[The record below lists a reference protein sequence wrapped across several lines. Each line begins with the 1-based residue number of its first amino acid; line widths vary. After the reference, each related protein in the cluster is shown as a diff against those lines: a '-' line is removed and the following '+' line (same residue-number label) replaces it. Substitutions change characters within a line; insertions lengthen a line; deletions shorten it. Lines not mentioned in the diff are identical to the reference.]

1 MRLRGRASPLLF
13 VIIMTTMMMVMMM
26 VMSSFFDKSASALT
40 YIKYKDVV
48 CLSRV
53 HKYYK
58 SFFNTPLHF
67 FQILQISLLYF
78 STY

>member
-1 MRLRGRASPLLF
+1 MRLRGRASLLF
-13 VIIMTTMMMVMMM
+13 VIIMTMMMA
-26 VMSSFFDKSASALT
+26 MSSFFDNSASALT

-58 SFFNTPLHF
+58 SFFNTPLQF
-67 FQILQISLLYF
+67 FQIIQISLLYF
-78 STY
+78 SAY

>member
-13 VIIMTTMMMVMMM
+13 VIIMTMMMMMM